1 MRGKIGEICS
11 YRIFARRTR
20 MADEQLKQQVD
31 QYVEEVWEDVVED
44 IRSLVKIES
53 VEDL

>member
-1 MRGKIGEICS
+1 
-11 YRIFARRTR
+11 

-31 QYVEEVWEDVVED
+31 QYVEEVWENVVED

-53 VEDL
+53 VEDLEAAEPGKP